1 MDVKKKLVISIVS
14 VAISIAGFV
23 LADYFALFGTS
34 KTAELDFFEAR
45 YRTVDKANGNLI
57 FNAGVRC
64 FQRKNFNACTLRDS
78 HQAGVV
84 AVHFPLKKVVEKSL
98 LFTQNITIEKVANP
112 NMNLMFIHNSYANTK
127 ITMSLDDM
135 FANPGKE
142 YLVEMPAR

>member
-1 MDVKKKLVISIVS
+1 MSVKKKLVISTAL
-14 VAISIAGFV
+14 VAVSIACFV

-34 KTAELDFFEAR
+34 KTVELDFFEAR
-45 YRTVDKANGNLI
+45 FRTLDKDSGNLI
-57 FNAGVRC
+57 FGAGVRC

-84 AVHFPLKKVVEKSL
+84 AVHFPLKKVIEKSL
-98 LFTQNITIEKVANP
+98 LFTQNTTIEKAANP
-112 NMNLMFIHNSYANTK
+112 NMNMMFIHNNYANTK
-127 ITMSLDDM
+127 ISMMLDDM